1 MAALACL
8 VGCQTSVLT
17 PLEASADRP
26 TGIDAGS
33 ETDAESLPDEGAPDA
48 SIDTPATPEAGPDV
62 GARCQD
68 RTTDRATIRVHLP
81 ADRVLGCDE
90 TARDG
95 GSSLGPFVTFTGKI
109 KSSSA
114 GQLVMDLCE
123 PGQSCVA
130 DGLRVEVEAPGLDL
144 TGVPHVWAK
153 LNFQSN
159 FFFYCQLSLQI
170 ITANPPDD
178 SPPDGPAGRLLLA
191 VVDGGGTLPDSPY
204 LVERARLGCSS
215 ARACGSPAPDEYAFE
230 FSAGVADG
238 RPPVR
243 VYMGETT
250 TWMNEGVTFAV
261 RNLRSFQGA
270 ACDDY
275 WNFAYFI
282 APMGVQ
288 P

>member
-8 VGCQTSVLT
+8 VDCQTTSLA
-17 PLEASADRP
+17 P
-26 TGIDAGS
+26 IDAGTDSPS
-33 ETDAESLPDEGAPDA
+33 EIDAASVVDEGAPDA
-48 SIDTPATPEAGPDV
+48 PFDGPANLETGPDL
-62 GARCQD
+62 GAHCQG

-81 ADRVLGCDE
+81 GDRVLSCDGLTRPE
-90 TARDG
+90 VG
-95 GSSLGPFVTFTGKI
+95 NGPSPGPFVTFTGKI
-109 KSSSA
+109 KSGSA

-123 PGQSCVA
+123 RGQSCVA

-144 TGVPHVWAK
+144 TNVPHVWAE
-153 LNFQSN
+153 LNFQAH

-191 VVDGGGTLPDSPY
+191 VVDGGGTLTDSPY
-204 LVERARLGCSS
+204 LVERVRLGCSS
-215 ARACGSPAPDEYAFE
+215 ARGCGSPAPDEYAFQ
-230 FSAGVADG
+230 FSAAAGS
-238 RPPVR
+238 PPLR
-243 VYMGETT
+243 VHMGETA
-250 TWMNEGVTFAV
+250 TWMNDGMTFAI
-261 RNLRSFQGA
+261 RNLRSFQGTV
-270 ACDDY
+270 CDDY